1 MLPRLCE
8 GGTAVCLA
16 SGPSLTV
23 EDVEYVRGKATVI
36 AINDTV
42 RLAPWAD
49 VLYSSDK
56 HWWLRHYK
64 AMRAFPGLKVRVHNG
79 LDKPAGKP
87 TADKHCP
94 GCRLRLGA
102 SGCWCAGIVTLNNAG
117 SRGLS
122 LRPDAIC
129 HGDNSG
135 TAAINLSVLLGAKR
149 IVLLGYDMETYKG
162 RRHFY
167 DTEPQAC
174 SSVVSSSTATL
185 PFRHNEPHWRTA
197 SRHLRYSTATT
208 SKYRACRPTR
218 VVACSDLERGN
229 TRLRDSANMECCI
242 GAPDS

>member
-64 AMRAFPGLKVRVHNG
+64 AMRSFPGLKVRVHNG

-87 TADKHCP
+87 TAGKHCP

-102 SGCWCAGIVTLNNAG
+102 NGCWCAGIVTLNNAG

-149 IVLLGYDMETYKG
+149 IVLLGYDMDTYKG

-174 SSVVSSSTATL
+174 SSPFYKFRRLTALLVEPLKEAGIEVVNCS
-185 PFRHNEPHWRTA
+185 RRTA
-197 SRHLRYSTATT
+197 LDCFPVQPLRE
-208 SKYRACRPTR
+208 
-218 VVACSDLERGN
+218 VLH
-229 TRLRDSANMECCI
+229 
-242 GAPDS
+242 